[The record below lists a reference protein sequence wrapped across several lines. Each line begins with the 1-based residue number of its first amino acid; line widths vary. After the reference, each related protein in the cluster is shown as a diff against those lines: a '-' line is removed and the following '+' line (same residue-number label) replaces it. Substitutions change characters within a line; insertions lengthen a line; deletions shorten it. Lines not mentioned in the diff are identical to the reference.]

1 MSYDSVY
8 GVFHLKT
15 IRINVLT
22 AEIGANFSTKKL
34 EDMWNCILRHFH
46 QKAYIMFNEYVQ
58 LQQRRGNKPYNIP
71 LITRPSI
78 LKANK
83 QKLIPTRFQN
93 KKTS

>member
-1 MSYDSVY
+1 MQIFQQKSWRTCGIAYCD
-8 GVFHLKT
+8 
-15 IRINVLT
+15 I
-22 AEIGANFSTKKL
+22 
-34 EDMWNCILRHFH
+34 FH

>member
-34 EDMWNCILRHFH
+34 EDMWNCILRHFSYKKH
-46 QKAYIMFNEYVQ
+46 TLLHLMSALIFNKEEE
-58 LQQRRGNKPYNIP
+58 
-71 LITRPSI
+71 ITLVIHSNTPIHS
-78 LKANK
+78 
-83 QKLIPTRFQN
+83 
-93 KKTS
+93 